1 LPASQTCVSEHS
13 VAQSPHRVGSL
24 ETSTHVPSQSSK
36 PGAHS
41 TPQLPSSQTATPPAD
56 AGQASPQAP
65 QLVTSVAM
73 STQLAPHGT

>member
-1 LPASQTCVSEHS
+1 VSQL
-13 VAQSPHRVGSL
+13 PHRAGSL

-41 TPQLPSSQTATPPAD
+41 TPQLPSSQTAMPPAEV
-56 AGQASPQAP
+56 GQASPHAP